1 MLRLVMLEATV
12 ATQHQRLMMCEAEL
26 LAHRTSRAPNEML
39 RDAQADSE
47 RHAPARATPRP
58 SDEGACGCCVRLIER
73 VYLGRDHQA
82 AVEASRRR
90 V

>member
-47 RHAPARATPRP
+47 RHAPARTTPRP
-58 SDEGACGCCVRLIER
+58 TDEGACGCCVRLIER